1 VQASNTQP
9 TASLDALGK
18 VESRVRRQSLP
29 HVPLLLSVLSIVIL
43 FAAWVLAAGYVAG
56 HYRNASTLLPSPA
69 DVVRDFPGIAV
80 FRGPNTPLT
89 VSNAWYVVVTNTW
102 TSLVRLV
109 SGIAIGTALGI
120 GIALVLG
127 WSHRIRAMVEAPLL
141 LIRTIPLLALIPL
154 FLTWFGGTDTGI
166 ITYIAFAAFSMLLIN
181 TLEAIRNVSPVVQA
195 YARTLGA
202 SQLRVYRTVVVPAI
216 IPEMVGGIRVMLG
229 LSWAILLAGEFVGAQ
244 SGIGYILIQAQ
255 AYSYTSRMVL
265 IVLLIMLYTFV
276 MDRSFS
282 YLARYV
288 TRWMPH

>member
-1 VQASNTQP
+1 MQASNTQP
-9 TASLDALGK
+9 VTPLNALGE
-18 VESRVRRQSLP
+18 VETRVRQKSLP
-29 HVPLLLSVLSIVIL
+29 HAPLLLGVLSVVIL
-43 FAAWVLAAGYVAG
+43 AVAWVLAANYVSG
-56 HYRNASTLLPSPA
+56 HYRNGPTLLPSPG

-80 FRGPNTPLT
+80 FRGPNTSLT
-89 VSNAWYVVVTNTW
+89 ISNALYVLATNTW
-102 TSLVRLV
+102 TSLVRLT
-109 SGIAIGTALGI
+109 SGIFIGSGLGI
-120 GIALVLG
+120 AVGLVLG
-127 WSHRIRAMVEAPLL
+127 WSRRVRAMVEAPLL
-141 LIRTIPLLALIPL
+141 LVRTIPLLALIPL

-166 ITYIAFAAFSMLLIN
+166 ITYIAFAAFSMLLIS
-181 TLEAIRNVSPVVQA
+181 TLEAIRNVSPIVQA

-255 AYSYTSRMVL
+255 TYSYTSRMVL
-265 IVLLIMLYTFV
+265 IVLLIMLYTLI

-288 TRWMPH
+288 TRWVPR